1 MPLSIIIPA
10 YNEAERLGPNLGP
23 VLAFLGA
30 RYPDY
35 ELIIVD
41 DGSTDGTAEAVAA
54 ALAGEPRARL
64 IRYQPNRGKGYA
76 VRAGVLASTG
86 DPVLFMDAD
95 LSTPLE
101 EGDRLTDVVK
111 VAEGQER
118 NLSTP
123 LEEIPRLLER
133 LAGADVVIGS
143 RGLPEAEIR
152 VRPPLFRRLA
162 SWVFDQVK
170 YALVGLRR
178 FQDTQCGFKAYRGP
192 VARQLFALGRVDR
205 FMFDVE
211 ILFLAERAGLRI
223 VEMPVA
229 WADRPGSKVRFWE
242 GVVNMFRDLGRIRR
256 LHPGR
261 VVIDPAVEVGRPGP

>member
-1 MPLSIIIPA
+1 MRLSLIIPA
-10 YNEAERLGPNLGP
+10 YNEAERLGPNLGS

-35 ELIIVD
+35 ELIVVD
-41 DGSTDGTAEAVAA
+41 DGSADRTAEVVAA
-54 ALAGEPRARL
+54 AIASEPRARL
-64 IRYQPNRGKGYA
+64 ITYRPNRGKGHA
-76 VRAGVLASTG
+76 VRTGVLASRG
-86 DPVLFMDAD
+86 DQVLFMDAD
-95 LSTPLE
+95 LSTPL
-101 EGDRLTDVVK
+101 D
-111 VAEGQER
+111 
-118 NLSTP
+118 
-123 LEEIPRLLER
+123 EIPRVLER
-133 LAGADVVIGS
+133 LAAADVVIGS

-152 VRPPLFRRLA
+152 VRPPLYRRLA
-162 SWVFDQVK
+162 SWVFDQIK

-178 FQDTQCGFKAYRGP
+178 FRDTQCGFKAFHGE

-223 VEMPVA
+223 LELPVT

-242 GVVNMFRDLGRIRR
+242 GLVNLFRDLGRIRR

-261 VVIDPAVEVGRPGP
+261 VVIERAAAGEQPAARPSR

>member
-95 LSTPLE
+95 
-101 EGDRLTDVVK
+101 
-111 VAEGQER
+111 
-118 NLSTP
+118 LSTP

-261 VVIDPAVEVGRPGP
+261 VVIDPAVEAGRPGP